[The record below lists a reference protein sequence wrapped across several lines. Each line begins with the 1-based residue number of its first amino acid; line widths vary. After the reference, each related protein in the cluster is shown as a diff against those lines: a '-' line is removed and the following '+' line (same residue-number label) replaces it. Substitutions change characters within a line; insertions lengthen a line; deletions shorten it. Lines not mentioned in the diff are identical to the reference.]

1 MRKLFLFITSV
12 FILTPLCHS
21 QEFSLQLE
29 SFKNYKSDHKA
40 DNRAIEG
47 ASPIL
52 GHELVMDIK
61 NSLLHPEETYEK
73 VLEINNNYD
82 ELVFKS
88 ASAYF
93 KTLHPGLDQYCSD
106 KVVTGERSNW
116 TSAKGNHG
124 AAIPQEVIGP
134 VTDAYIKNLD
144 IEIRS
149 NKKISALQTNAAA
162 TANSFQKKRYNCPNI
177 LKFKKLEKKIEKFCL
192 GIGICVKS
200 SKIHSII
207 SSAEAAYPRKQFSIN
222 GFTRYVYNEL
232 LKTDDLKE
240 KIKHVYD
247 TEVEWINKKKNNE
260 TDEKFFAYVINESIE
275 KNIHIKDV
283 MLILAY
289 SMRNMP
295 SLDVEYALA
304 PKKALLMETYFWSF
318 RKLRSILSSKEYFQ
332 DVFPKKNFKR
342 NPGFYHYLT
351 AALLGCEARLANLGH
366 NNAILLGIGTKVGYK
381 LDKLMKALD
390 KNKMKE
396 MRRSEKRKYVMT
408 KMKKQGTWAGIIAGK
423 HAGRFGS
430 KVCQSYKRKLK
441 KEYRKDKRSIDKSLP
456 RKERKEIRKELKSA
470 LKASYR
476 NILKEYKDEN
486 L

>member
-1 MRKLFLFITSV
+1 MKKYFLFITSV
-12 FILTPLCHS
+12 LVLTPLCYA

-29 SFKNYKSDHKA
+29 GFKNYKSTHKA

-52 GHELVMDIK
+52 GHELVIDIK

-73 VLEINNNYD
+73 VLELNTNF
-82 ELVFKS
+82 EQLVWKS
-88 ASAYF
+88 ANAYF
-93 KTLHPGLDQYCSD
+93 TTLHPGLDEYCSN
-106 KVVTGERSNW
+106 KVVTGERSKW

-124 AAIPQEVIGP
+124 AAIPQEVIGL
-134 VTDAYIKNLD
+134 VTDTYIENLD
-144 IEIRS
+144 KEINS
-149 NKKISALQTNAAA
+149 TQEVSALKSNAIA
-162 TANSFQKKRYNCPNI
+162 TANSFQNKRYNCPNV
-177 LKFKKLEKKIEKFCL
+177 LKYKKLEQKIEKFCL
-192 GIGICVKS
+192 GIGFCVKS

-232 LKTDDLKE
+232 LKTDNLKQ

-247 TEVEWINKKKNNE
+247 AEVEWINKKKNNE
-260 TDEKFFAYVINESIE
+260 TEEKFFAYVINKSIE

-295 SLDVEYALA
+295 SLDVEYALS
-304 PKKALLMETYFWSF
+304 PKKALLIETYFWSF
-318 RKLRSILSSKEYFQ
+318 RKLRTMLSKKEYFQ

-381 LDKLMKALD
+381 FDKLLKAFD
-390 KNKMKE
+390 KNKMKD
-396 MRRSEKRKYVMT
+396 MRRSEKRKYVME
-408 KMKKQGTWAGIIAGK
+408 KMRKQGTWAGIIAGK
-423 HAGRFGS
+423 HAARFGS

-441 KEYRKDKRSIDKSLP
+441 KEYRKEKRSIDKSLP
-456 RKERKEIRKELKSA
+456 RKERKQIKKEMKSA

-476 NILKEYKDEN
+476 NILKEYKAEN
-486 L
+486 